1 MKKHDQ
7 LLVFLFIVSHVFIP
21 HHAIAENITVSGSL
35 NGKNHWKTDT
45 VFITGSVT
53 IEEGATLYI
62 NPGTCINFSG
72 HYALS
77 VKGSILAKGNPD
89 SLIVFNSTGNSWD
102 GIYFNGISS
111 ENDSSFLT
119 YCVLENAKSSGDGGA
134 IYINDFSKIK
144 LEYTKILNNVSESK
158 GGGIYI
164 NNATPYIR
172 NCMIINNK
180 ATEEGG
186 GMYVNSSQQINITNN
201 IITNNEATS
210 GGGVYLN
217 SSPNSRMYC
226 NTICNN
232 KATTGDGSGIYSN
245 SSNPH
250 VINTIVWGNKM
261 DGNISQVSY
270 SLIEGGH
277 PGAGNIDEA
286 PGFMNPSSYTGTG
299 ETAANAD
306 WHLSPESPCTDHGDP
321 NITNH
326 NITPRDIDE
335 DNRIING
342 TIDIGADETMNMA
355 PEFLLKTKSDTI
367 CEKVNTFIT
376 LNIHPGEFQYQW
388 QKNGVNIQGEQNDTL
403 FLDSI
408 TIPEQGHY
416 SCMIT
421 ISPGNSIPSDTLL
434 MQVNPRPSPS
444 VIYTPGCLNTS
455 VRFSAGTTIPVSD
468 VKTFTWI
475 FPFDSI
481 VHEQT
486 TRYAF
491 TRDTN
496 TNVTLIAE
504 SRNGCIDSV
513 TIQAK
518 TYPLPVIEFEYNA
531 GCQNIQ
537 FYDQSSI
544 AGGYIDSVIWNL
556 GTGVLFYQ
564 ESFTYKRKQAE
575 DIEQVLL
582 TAISDQGCVSR
593 KNSNIKTPVIPTA
606 SFETAKTNYGVNEDI
621 HFTNTSTNAHYYNW
635 DFGNN
640 SMILTETSPTYS
652 YPGQGIYDVTLEAVS
667 ADDCKDSESQ
677 KIIIASHYAVPDAFS
692 PNNDYVNDVLHVYG
706 GPFEKINFRIFN
718 KWGAL
723 LFESDN
729 IHTGWDGTFREENQP
744 MGIYFYTLEVIT
756 LDGKKHSKNGEVVL
770 IR

>member
-1 MKKHDQ
+1 MKKHNQ
-7 LLVFLFIVSHVFIP
+7 LLVFLFIVSQVLSP

-35 NGKNHWKTDT
+35 NGENHWKTDT

-53 IEEGATLYI
+53 IEEDAILHI
-62 NPGTCINFSG
+62 NPGTCIEFRG
-72 HYALS
+72 HYPLL
-77 VKGSILAKGNPD
+77 VKGSIIAKGNSD
-89 SLIVFNSTGNSWD
+89 SLIVFNSVGNSWD
-102 GIYFNGISS
+102 GIHFDGISS

-119 YCVLENAKSSGDGGA
+119 YCVFKNAKSSGDGGA

-144 LEYTKILNNVSESK
+144 LEYTKILNNLSEAK

-180 ATEEGG
+180 ATGEGG

-201 IITNNEATS
+201 IITNNEASS

-217 SSPNSRMYC
+217 SSSNSRMYC

-232 KATTGDGSGIYSN
+232 KATTGEGSGIYSN

-250 VINTIVWGNKM
+250 VINTIVWGNEM

-277 PGAGNIDEA
+277 PGAGNIDED
-286 PGFMNPSSYTGTG
+286 PEFINPSSFTGTG

-306 WHLSPESPCTDHGDP
+306 WHLSPESPCTDNGDP

-326 NITPRDIDE
+326 NIAPHDIDG

-342 TIDIGADETMNMA
+342 TIDIGADETMNAA
-355 PEFLLKTKSDTI
+355 PEFLLITKSDTI
-367 CEKVNTFIT
+367 CEGLNTFIT
-376 LNIHPGEFQYQW
+376 LNIHPEEFQYQW
-388 QKNGVNIQGEQNDTL
+388 QKNGVNIQGAQNDTL

-408 TIPEQGHY
+408 TISGQGYY

-421 ISPGNSIPSDTLL
+421 ISSGNSIPSDTLL

-444 VIYTPGCLNTS
+444 VMYKPGCLNTS
-455 VRFSAGTTIPVSD
+455 VRFSANTTIPLND

-475 FPFDSI
+475 FPFDSL
-481 VHEQT
+481 VHKQT

-491 TRDTN
+491 TQDTN
-496 TNVTLIAE
+496 TKVTLIAE
-504 SRNGCIDSV
+504 SQTGCIDSV
-513 TIQAK
+513 TKQAT
-518 TYPLPVIEFEYNA
+518 TYPLPVVEFEYNA
-531 GCQNIQ
+531 GCDNIQ

-544 AGGYIDSVIWNL
+544 ARGYIDSVIWNP
-556 GTGVLFYQ
+556 GTDILFYQ
-564 ESFTYKRKQAE
+564 ESFTYERKQTE
-575 DIEQVLL
+575 DIEQVTL

-593 KNSNIKTPVIPTA
+593 KDSNIITPVIPTA

-640 SMILTETSPTYS
+640 SMISKKNSPTYS
-652 YPGQGIYDVTLEAVS
+652 YPDQGTYNVKLEAIS
-667 ADDCKDSESQ
+667 ADHCKDSESK

-692 PNNDYVNDVLHVYG
+692 PNNDYVNDVLYVYG

-723 LFESDN
+723 VFESDN
-729 IHTGWDGTFREENQP
+729 INTGWDGTFGGEKQP
-744 MGIYFYTLEVIT
+744 MGIYFYTLEVVT
-756 LDGKKHSKNGEVVL
+756 LNGKKHSKKGEVVL